1 MPRQRGEAGGETED
15 GVPERRLAAEEQA
28 DRPAV
33 LQMCYTALVPNSVTS
48 SFRVSDSLRLRLEAT
63 ARQLGKRKN
72 WVINRALEE
81 YLTKTHR
88 ASLAKEARRQSLVAS
103 RVTTADERFWM
114 DKAAAE
120 DWK

>member
-1 MPRQRGEAGGETED
+1 
-15 GVPERRLAAEEQA
+15 
-28 DRPAV
+28 V
-33 LQMCYTALVPNSVTS
+33 LQLCYADLVANSVTS
-48 SFRVSDSLRLRLEAT
+48 SFRISETLRLRLEAT

-88 ASLAKEARRQSLVAS
+88 ASLAKEARRQSLLAS

-114 DKAAAE
+114 DEPAAE
-120 DWK
+120 DWT